1 MDVVFV
7 SGTVAA
13 ILTTSAFL
21 PQLMHTLR
29 TRDTRGISLG
39 MYLAFTTGV
48 ATWTLYGVL
57 IRQWPVIA
65 ANAITLVLSVAV
77 LILKLKNG

>member
-1 MDVVFV
+1 MDVAFV

-21 PQLMHTLR
+21 PQVVRTLR
-29 TRDTRGISLG
+29 TRDTRGLSLG
-39 MYLAFTTGV
+39 MYLTFTAGV

-65 ANAITLVLSVAV
+65 ANTLTLVLSGAV
-77 LILKLKNG
+77 LALKLKNG